1 MKIKINVELKGVEG
15 EPIVLNGKP
24 PKTLKDV
31 CVSAVL
37 TPEQDDDSD
46 KKLNKY
52 KIFKKLADAKES
64 VDLTAEEIVV
74 IKAGIGKF
82 EPPLI
87 LGQCFELLEK

>member
-1 MKIKINVELKGVEG
+1 MKIELDVKLKDADGSD
-15 EPIVLNGKP
+15 IILDDKP
-24 PKTLKDV
+24 AKTLKDV

-37 TPEQDDDSD
+37 LPIQEDDSD

-52 KIFKKLADAKES
+52 KIFKKLADAKTE
-64 VDLTAEEIVV
+64 VELTAEEIVI
-74 IKAGIGKF
+74 IKVGIGKF